1 VTPRKK
7 LALAVAVLAL
17 YTVGG
22 LALLVVALV
31 PGLGSGERHA
41 LREAF
46 LGQPAVVI
54 VLGLFFLA
62 GLALL
67 VRFFFQLYVVRAV
80 GLTEQVKLIG
90 SVNPGHRITPGGP
103 AELRELA
110 AAVNELARRY
120 ETLESDV
127 DRRVRDA
134 SLDAREERN
143 RLASVLAR
151 VTQPML
157 VCNGEGRILLYN
169 DGARQQLER
178 ETDESVLGLGRS
190 VFTLLDR
197 NVVGHALARARRR
210 ASSGD
215 LTPLSRVVTTAAG
228 GELVRV
234 DVAPVPDAGVGV
246 GGFLLMLE
254 AEGRPGRERAPSRDE
269 VLARDLAESVSASVE
284 REAGTTVTAIEA
296 DPELWLEVDMPAT
309 TRCVAAVASRLRTE
323 HGVKQAALRLRRL
336 GADAGLDLIWEGEPL
351 SAETLRAWWPVSDE
365 AGEALVS
372 STPDGEQGRALV
384 RVLLSLSE
392 AEPLDDQDP
401 STRAGGRP
409 LSYDFDLFD
418 TARRRPDWDA
428 RLLGELVYTVFD
440 VETTGLS
447 AASGDE
453 IVSIGAVRVVGGRV
467 LHREAFDRLVDPRRS
482 VSEESLRAH
491 GISREMLEGQPV
503 IEEVLPAFAR
513 FAEGSVFV
521 GHNVAFDMSF
531 LAHKE
536 KATGIRFDQPVLDTL
551 LVSSVIHPASDDHSL
566 EGLAERLGVSVV
578 GRHSAL
584 GDALLT
590 AELFLKLIPLLAE
603 EAVLTLEDA
612 LEASR
617 RSPFAKLSY

>member
-1 VTPRKK
+1 MTPRRK
-7 LALAVAVLAL
+7 LVLTVAVLAL
-17 YTVGG
+17 YIVGG
-22 LALLVVALV
+22 LVLLFVALL
-31 PGLGSGERHA
+31 PGLDSGERQA
-41 LREAF
+41 QREAF
-46 LGQPAVVI
+46 MSQPAVAI

-67 VRFFFQLYVVRAV
+67 VRVFFKLYVFRAV
-80 GLTEQVKLIG
+80 ALTEQVKLIG
-90 SVNPGHRITPGGP
+90 SVNPSHRITPGGP

-120 ETLESDV
+120 EALEEDV
-127 DRRVRDA
+127 ERRVRDA

-151 VTQPML
+151 LSQPML

-169 DGARQQLER
+169 DAARQVLER
-178 ETDESVLGLGRS
+178 GTEESVLGLGRS
-190 VFTLLDR
+190 IYGLLDR
-197 NVVGHALARARRR
+197 NAVGHGLARARRR
-210 ASSGD
+210 AETGD
-215 LTPLSRVVTTAAG
+215 LSSFSRVATTAAS

-234 DVAPVPDAGVGV
+234 DVAPILEAGEKV

-254 AEGRPGRERAPSRDE
+254 RAEAPGAQITVRDE
-269 VLARDLAESVSASVE
+269 VLARDAAESVSASLE
-284 REAGTTVTAIEA
+284 REAGTTVTAVET
-296 DPELWLEVDMPAT
+296 DPDLWLEVNLPAVG
-309 TRCVAAVASRLRTE
+309 RSVAAVASRLRAE
-323 HGVKQAALRLRRL
+323 HGVKDAVLRLRRV
-336 GADAGLDLIWEGEPL
+336 GAGAGLDLIWEGTPL
-351 SAETLRAWWPVSDE
+351 SAETLRAWWPGSAE
-365 AGEALVS
+365 AEEVVVS
-372 STPDGEQGRALV
+372 SNFDGEPGRALV
-384 RVLLSLSE
+384 RVLLST
-392 AEPLDDQDP
+392 AKVEPREERGP
-401 STRAGGRP
+401 AARGGSRP

-418 TARRRPDWDA
+418 SARRRPDWDA
-428 RLLGELVYTVFD
+428 RLLGELVYTMFD

-467 LHREAFDRLVDPRRS
+467 LHREAFDRLVDPRRA
-482 VSEESLRAH
+482 VSEASLRAH

-503 IEEVLPAFAR
+503 IEDVLPAFAR
-513 FAEGSVFV
+513 FAEGSVLV

-536 KATGIRFDQPVLDTL
+536 EATGIRFDQPVLDTL
-551 LVSSVIHPASDDHSL
+551 LVSSVIHPTSDDHSL

-590 AELFLKLIPLLAE
+590 AELFLKLVPLLAE
-603 EAVLTLEDA
+603 EAVLTLDDA

-617 RSPFAKLSY
+617 KSQFAKLSY